1 MTDGQR
7 ARMLDEGP
15 SRGQLWLVDDEHDAE
30 YVFVVDRG
38 RTEDQSESAD
48 GQTAR
53 SAADDPRMIHVM
65 VASCNTDDQTVG
77 SMVIDAGG
85 AEAGGA
91 VDGAAEGMGMFP
103 VVVWPRL
110 TIAVPLRLFDRPLC
124 EYRPE
129 QVRAAIHAEP
139 DPEHGVVAGHDP
151 QEAWIPAYDRLR
163 DRIRLFARWHALRA
177 NLPKMDD
184 DEDEY
189 DTNDALSAYADG
201 LRTVLGLS
209 VPEVLAVMRGT
220 LALTDEQQSVMEK
233 AGFADAPHKRIVIQ
247 KSYLIRA
254 ENPRW
259 RPVADA
265 ISERNPQVDSRYE
278 LARRAFVLAARTSGH
293 GDAAVDG
300 ALGQAALELSSEQH
314 SERHSEQHG
323 KRAGQ

>member
-38 RTEDQSESAD
+38 RTEDQSESD
-48 GQTAR
+48 DDQTAR
-53 SAADDPRMIHVM
+53 SADDDPRMIHVM

-77 SMVIDAGG
+77 SMVIDGGGG

-91 VDGAAEGMGMFP
+91 VGGAAEGVGMFP

-139 DPEHGVVAGHDP
+139 DPEYGVAAGHDP
-151 QEAWIPAYDRLR
+151 QEAWMPAYDRLR
-163 DRIRLFARWHALRA
+163 DRIRLFARWHALCA
-177 NLPKMDD
+177 TLPKMDD
-184 DEDEY
+184 DEDKY

-201 LRTVLGLS
+201 LRAVLGLS

-220 LALTDEQQSVMEK
+220 LSLTEEQNAAMTQ
-233 AGFADAPHKRIVIQ
+233 AGFTEIPRKRIVIQ

-300 ALGQAALELSSEQH
+300 ALGQAALELSSEQ
-314 SERHSEQHG
+314 RSEQHG